1 VLEHDRLLGPP
12 RGKEEGIAIFEMND
26 SAMPTQQTDAS
37 IRSFG
42 SSGSFAFEG
51 PQKVDFNRPS

>member
-1 VLEHDRLLGPP
+1 VP
-12 RGKEEGIAIFEMND
+12 RDKEKGLAIFEMNEP
-26 SAMPTQQTDAS
+26 AMPTQQTDAS

>member
-1 VLEHDRLLGPP
+1 MIAPWLP
-12 RGKEEGIAIFEMND
+12 RGKEEGIAIFGLND